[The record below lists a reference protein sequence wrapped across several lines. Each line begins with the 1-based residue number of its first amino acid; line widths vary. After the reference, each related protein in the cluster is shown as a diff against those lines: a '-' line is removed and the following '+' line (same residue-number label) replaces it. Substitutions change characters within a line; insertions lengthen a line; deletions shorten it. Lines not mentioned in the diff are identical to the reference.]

1 MLKEDN
7 EAINCSMRN
16 VNLNSRTKFMDVVP
30 NRNVTSYKGCC
41 WHNLNER
48 GGRVRLKGKKAAYRT

>member
-16 VNLNSRTKFMDVVP
+16 EMLRAIFMDLVP
-30 NRNVTSYKGCC
+30 NRNLSSYKSYC
-41 WHNLNER
+41 WHILNER
-48 GGRVRLKGKKAAYRT
+48 GGEVGLK

>member
-16 VNLNSRTKFMDVVP
+16 EMLIAIFMDLVP
-30 NRNVTSYKGCC
+30 NS
-41 WHNLNER
+41 NLRILFAHLN
-48 GGRVRLKGKKAAYRT
+48 